1 MKKGVRPSSM
11 ASAVLF
17 SLAVLLT
24 AFPCGAQSGE
34 TAGSAPAESSLAQP
48 FCPVIRDQPA
58 LLEHEAAYKG
68 KQVHFCC
75 NDCLREF
82 ERNPGQYAAHLPEL
96 ARLDDAPPARPQ
108 DDPEDSSLLG
118 VDFWWELGLLI
129 AAIIAAVLALRY
141 QPGKVARQEA
151 KTGFRVAPLLGAV
164 LAGLAVPLFYF
175 ASDFE
180 QMFSAIDKNN
190 IADLH
195 YATFD
200 DFGLPPMPPHPPV
213 ERRLQATFYRGNDE
227 RHPRLFNGGHYRT
240 TTFYISLRTDD
251 GKAIEYGDDLKDQE
265 ISVRLEIE
273 RAPNTA
279 DFFFEDRT
287 MDAIFAT
294 REFGY
299 YLARDEPVPDALP
312 LTVLEKTQRWEVVYP
327 LGPVAQ
333 SGPATAAGVIYLC
346 EERHMDR
353 KDYSQAQLL
362 LITGR
367 WWGSEEK
374 PIQGSRFHYAIQY
387 DLHFEQGVIDAE
399 SDLWMG
405 SLYRTRK
412 VDLQDLPHSEW
423 FSHEPIPVLPAKT
436 SYDAELLEIESSGED
451 EFRVSG
457 ADRR

>member
-1 MKKGVRPSSM
+1 MGEKARLSSM
-11 ASAVLF
+11 PHALLF
-17 SLAVLLT
+17 TLAVLLT
-24 AFPCGAQSGE
+24 GFPCGAQNGE
-34 TAGSAPAESSLAQP
+34 TGLSASAESSPLQP

-58 LLEHEAAYKG
+58 LLEHEVVYKG
-68 KQVHFCC
+68 KKVHLCC
-75 NDCLREF
+75 DECLREF
-82 ERNPGQYAAHLPEL
+82 DRNPGQYTANLPDL
-96 ARLDDAPPARPQ
+96 AELDDAPPARPP
-108 DDPEDSSLLG
+108 DVPEDSSLLG
-118 VDFWWELGLLI
+118 TDFWWAVGTLI
-129 AAIIAAVLALRY
+129 VAIIATVLVLCYR
-141 QPGKVARQEA
+141 PGKVDRKEA
-151 KTGFRVAPLLGAV
+151 KTGFRVVPLLGTV
-164 LAGLAVPLFYF
+164 LVGLAVPLFYF
-175 ASDFE
+175 VSDFE
-180 QMFSAIDKNN
+180 HMFTAIDENN

-200 DFGLPPMPPHPPV
+200 DFGVPPMPPHPPV
-213 ERRLQATFYRGNDE
+213 ERRLQAAFYRGNDE

-240 TTFYISLRTDD
+240 TTFYLSLRTDD
-251 GKAIEYGDDLKDQE
+251 GKAIEYGSDLKDQE

-273 RAPNTA
+273 RGPNTA

-312 LTVLEKTQRWEVVYP
+312 LTVLEKMQRWEIVYP
-327 LGPVAQ
+327 LGTVAR

-346 EERHMDR
+346 EERYMDR
-353 KDYSQAQLL
+353 KEYSQARLL

-367 WWGSEEK
+367 WWRPEEQ

-387 DLHFEQGVIDAE
+387 DLHFEDGVIDAE

-412 VDLQDLPHSEW
+412 VDLGDLPHSEW

-451 EFRVSG
+451 KLRVTG
-457 ADRR
+457 ADGQ